1 MRKQILFSVLAI
13 TLLIASLFIPKEV
26 HSETEMTA
34 VALGY
39 PLPFLIQ
46 DFSRYTPLV
55 FPQEF
60 SFGSPWEDPFKVLW
74 LNLLVTFASSVLLLN
89 GLFYCTARIVRTQ
102 RKTGI
107 EPG

>member
-60 SFGSPWEDPFKVLW
+60 NFGSPWEDPFKVLW
-74 LNLLVTFASSVLLLN
+74 LNLLVSFASSVFLLN